1 MSAAKHSPN
10 FPPFF
15 GGKGAP
21 QTRQHFGNLLQRGQ
35 LAMFPTDTIPGI
47 HGRADQPAVVERA
60 IAAKQRPPEKPFVLL
75 ASSAAAANE
84 WTEVSPRARQL
95 WAEEMPTT
103 LLLPRRSGGLLA
115 DYFPTFLELAI
126 RVPRLPALRQF
137 LRQVGAPIFS
147 TSVNQS
153 GQAHLVSAA
162 DIAHQFPHFPVA
174 HCGPARAP
182 SRIIRLLKNGQQ
194 QTLR

>member
-1 MSAAKHSPN
+1 MSDAA

-21 QTRQHFGNLLQRGQ
+21 QTRQHFGKLLQRGE
-35 LAMFPTDTIPGI
+35 LAIFPTDTIPGL
-47 HGRADQPAVVERA
+47 HGRADRPAAVEQA
-60 IAAKQRPPEKPFVLL
+60 IAAKQRPPKKPFVLL
-75 ASSAAAANE
+75 APSPAAAAQ
-84 WTEVSPRARQL
+84 WAQVSPRARQL